1 MSTSEIS
8 SSASAK
14 APELADS
21 ENGIID
27 PNGLS
32 VFRLTMMVITASV
45 CGGIFSLAGD
55 LAAGGANTA
64 AVLVSWVICFVG
76 VLSLALVFYGL
87 SRVRPNLTGGIYAYA
102 AAAFGKFVG
111 FNSAWG
117 YWISSC
123 LTNAGYAIMLFSALG
138 YFFPVF
144 GAGNN
149 LPSLICASIF
159 LWFIAFLVSRG
170 VKEATGINVV
180 VTIAKLVPLTLFI
193 VSIALLGKFDPAIF
207 MDNFWGEPGG
217 PDFFTQITST
227 MVALVWVFVG
237 IEGAI
242 TISGRAKYV
251 KDVGRATIYG
261 FASVFVLYL
270 IISLLSMGIMPR
282 AEMAELA
289 TPSMAGILE
298 VAIGPI
304 GAIIVNLGVILSL
317 VGAMLGYVIIASETP
332 FQAARWGAFPRV
344 FARVNKHGAPIVTIV
359 TSVAIIQLFLVLSA
373 AAESTYQFFYA
384 CAVSM
389 ILIAY
394 VSSALYYAIISWK
407 NERMDAPGAP
417 KLWIARLV
425 GTVCVIYTVFLVWS
439 CGLQGVM
446 IISILLAP
454 GILIFA
460 ISRHEHGE
468 RIFPQWR
475 DRIIVVI
482 ILGFALL
489 SLYLHFSG
497 IWPIV

>member
-1 MSTSEIS
+1 M
-8 SSASAK
+8 AAQDK
-14 APELADS
+14 APVLAD
-21 ENGIID
+21 EKNGIID

-64 AVLVSWVICFVG
+64 AVLVSWVICFIG

-102 AAAFGKFVG
+102 AAAFGKYIG
-111 FNSAWG
+111 FNSAFG

-149 LPSLICASIF
+149 IPSLICASIF
-159 LWFIAFLVSRG
+159 LWIIAWLVSRG
-170 VKEATGINVV
+170 VKEATGVNVV
-180 VTIAKLVPLTLFI
+180 VTIAKLIPLSLFI

-207 MDNFWGEPGG
+207 MDNFWGEVGG
-217 PDFFTQITST
+217 PDFMTQVTST

-261 FASVFVLYL
+261 FAAVFVLYL
-270 IISLLSMGIMPR
+270 IISLLSMGIMTR

-298 VAIGPI
+298 AAIGPV
-304 GAIIVNLGVILSL
+304 GAIVVNLGVVLSL

-332 FQAARWGAFPRV
+332 FQAARWGAFPKV
-344 FARVNKHGAPIVTIV
+344 FAKVNKHGAPIVTII
-359 TSVAIIQLFLVLSA
+359 TSVGIIQLFLILSA
-373 AAESTYQFFYA
+373 SAESTYQFFYA

-394 VSSALYYAIISWK
+394 VCSALYYAIIAWK
-407 NERMDAPGAP
+407 NDRMDAPNAP
-417 KLWIARLV
+417 KLGVARLI
-425 GTVCVIYTVFLVWS
+425 GTVCVIYTIFLVWS

-446 IISILLAP
+446 ITSILLAP
-454 GILIFA
+454 GLIIHA
-460 ISRHEHGE
+460 IGQRE
-468 RIFPQWR
+468 RGAEVLPLKR
-475 DRIIVVI
+475 DKIIAALI
-482 ILGFALL
+482 IAVALL

>member
-304 GAIIVNLGVILSL
+304 GAIIVNLGVVLSL
-317 VGAMLGYVIIASETP
+317 VGAMLGYVIIA
-332 FQAARWGAFPRV
+332 FPSGTMGRV
-344 FARVNKHGAPIVTIV
+344 P
-359 TSVAIIQLFLVLSA
+359 
-373 AAESTYQFFYA
+373 
-384 CAVSM
+384 
-389 ILIAY
+389 
-394 VSSALYYAIISWK
+394 
-407 NERMDAPGAP
+407 
-417 KLWIARLV
+417 
-425 GTVCVIYTVFLVWS
+425 
-439 CGLQGVM
+439 
-446 IISILLAP
+446 
-454 GILIFA
+454 
-460 ISRHEHGE
+460 SRFCTCE
-468 RIFPQWR
+468 
-475 DRIIVVI
+475 
-482 ILGFALL
+482 
-489 SLYLHFSG
+489 
-497 IWPIV
+497 

>member
-8 SSASAK
+8 SSTSPK
-14 APELADS
+14 APGLSDS
-21 ENGIID
+21 EKGIID

-55 LAAGGANTA
+55 LAAGGANTG
-64 AVLVSWVICFVG
+64 AVLVSWLICFVG

-87 SRVRPNLTGGIYAYA
+87 SRVRSNLTGGIYAYA
-102 AAAFGKFVG
+102 AAAFGKYIG

-123 LTNAGYAIMLFSALG
+123 LSNAGYAIMLFGALG

-144 GAGNN
+144 GEGNN

-170 VKEATGINVV
+170 VKEATGVNVI
-180 VTIAKLVPLTLFI
+180 VTLAKLVPLGLFI
-193 VSIALLGKFDPAIF
+193 VSILLLGKFNPTIF
-207 MDNFWGEPGG
+207 MENFWGEPGG
-217 PDFFTQITST
+217 PDFLTQVSST

-242 TISGRAKYV
+242 TISGRAKYSR
-251 KDVGRATIYG
+251 DVGRATIFG
-261 FASVFVLYL
+261 FVSVFVLYL
-270 IISLLSMGIMPR
+270 IISLLSLGIMPR

-298 VAIGPI
+298 AAIGPI
-304 GAIIVNLGVILSL
+304 GATVVNLGVILSL

-332 FQAARWGAFPRV
+332 FQAARWGAFPQI
-344 FARVNKHGAPIVTIV
+344 FTKVNKHDAPIVTIV
-359 TSVAIIQLFLVLSA
+359 CSVGFIQLFLILSL

-389 ILIAY
+389 ILFAY

-407 NERMDAPGAP
+407 NDRMNAPGAP

-425 GTVCVIYTVFLVWS
+425 STVCVCYTIFLIYS
-439 CGLQGVM
+439 CGAQGVM
-446 IISILLAP
+446 ITSILFLPGLIVHVIAQRNRGEAALPHRRDKVLA
-454 GILIFA
+454 A
-460 ISRHEHGE
+460 
-468 RIFPQWR
+468 
-475 DRIIVVI
+475 IIVIAAVV
-482 ILGFALL
+482 
-489 SLYLHFSG
+489 SLVLHFSG
-497 IWPIV
+497 IAPIV

>member
-1 MSTSEIS
+1 MKT
-8 SSASAK
+8 K
-14 APELADS
+14 TTTPTLADAES
-21 ENGIID
+21 GIID

-102 AAAFGKFVG
+102 ATAFGKYMG

-159 LWFIAFLVSRG
+159 LWAIAFLVSRG
-170 VKEATGINVV
+170 VKEATGVNVI
-180 VTIAKLVPLTLFI
+180 VTLAKLVPLGLFI
-193 VSIALLGKFDPAIF
+193 VSILLLGKFDPAIF

-251 KDVGRATIYG
+251 KDVGRATIFG
-261 FASVFVLYL
+261 FVSVFVLYL
-270 IISLLSMGIMPR
+270 VISLLSLGIMPR

-298 VAIGPI
+298 AAIGPI
-304 GAIIVNLGVILSL
+304 GATIVNLGVVLSL

-332 FQAARWGAFPRV
+332 FQAARWGAFPRA
-344 FARVNKHGAPIVTIV
+344 FARVNKHGAPIVTII
-359 TSVAIIQLFLVLSA
+359 TSVAAIQLFLILSVS
-373 AAESTYQFFYA
+373 AESTYQFFYA

-394 VSSALYYAIISWK
+394 VCSALYFAIIAWK

-417 KLWIARLV
+417 RLWVSRLI
-425 GTVCVIYTVFLVWS
+425 GTVCVLYTIFLIWS

-446 IISILLAP
+446 ITSILLAP
-454 GILIFA
+454 GLI
-460 ISRHEHGE
+460 IHTIGQHEHDE
-468 RIFPQWR
+468 AVLPALHDKVIA
-475 DRIIVVI
+475 VI
-482 ILGFALL
+482 ILATAFV